1 MGSLDLGGASTQI
14 AFMAPLDARGADLI
28 QISLYGYEY
37 NVYTHSFL
45 CYGKNEAEKKVLA
58 ELVKVTFSDPVIT
71 LHLNVNCCWGN
82 AAIQPSAKV
91 CINHRTKIKEDKEL
105 YVIVRHLVC

>member
-14 AFMAPLDARGADLI
+14 AFTAPSDATGPDLI
-28 QISLYGYEY
+28 RISLYGYEY

-71 LHLNVNCCWGN
+71 KMLIAGEKAVIQQHLY
-82 AAIQPSAKV
+82 
-91 CINHRTKIKEDKEL
+91 NHRRKKKS
-105 YVIVRHLVC
+105 